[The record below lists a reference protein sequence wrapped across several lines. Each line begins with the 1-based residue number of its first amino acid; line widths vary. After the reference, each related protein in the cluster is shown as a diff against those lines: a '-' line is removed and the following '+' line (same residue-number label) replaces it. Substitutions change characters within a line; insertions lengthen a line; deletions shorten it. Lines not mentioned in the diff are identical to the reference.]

1 MATLNN
7 RAVGRF
13 FYYFPSLQS
22 LNSFMG
28 NGISLRGV
36 QDNIFRSTKTL
47 EFSDGNTEK
56 TLTSPDY
63 DGSTRYRTELDQ
75 VSLILQFFSV
85 VPLTLGIF

>member
-13 FYYFPSLQS
+13 FYYSSILPSLQS

-28 NGISLRGV
+28 NGISFRGV
-36 QDNIFRSTKTL
+36 QDNLFRSTKTL

-56 TLTSPDY
+56 TLTSPGY
-63 DGSTRYRTELDQ
+63 DGNTKYKTSLDQ
-75 VSLILQFFSV
+75 VRLI
-85 VPLTLGIF
+85 